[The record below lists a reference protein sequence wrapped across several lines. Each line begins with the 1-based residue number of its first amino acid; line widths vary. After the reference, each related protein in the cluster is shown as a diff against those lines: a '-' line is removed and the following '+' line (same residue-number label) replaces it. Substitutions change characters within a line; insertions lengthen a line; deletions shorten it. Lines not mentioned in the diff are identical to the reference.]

1 MHGRRDPGTVRAQ
14 HRIMKLSPTLIRTT
28 FAGIVVTV
36 AAPAF
41 ADTVVVAA
49 DTSNERS
56 GLVLGA
62 SIDGGNLGCQTKNGD
77 DCGNGTHAAGGLSV
91 HAGLMIGPRLAILG
105 EAWAMAHTED
115 SLTATQAMAT
125 GNLRAWLAPRLWLQG
140 GFGVARSKIS
150 YDSSLFMASSTSATV
165 PAVSAAIGLEL
176 VHSPA
181 FGLDV
186 ELRGGSGLYRDDVRI
201 YNAALGVGVTFF

>member
-1 MHGRRDPGTVRAQ
+1 
-14 HRIMKLSPTLIRTT
+14 MKFSPVLLIHVS
-28 FAGIVVTV
+28 AGVLIT
-36 AAPAF
+36 AAASAS
-41 ADTVVVAA
+41 ADTVILASG
-49 DTSNERS
+49 TPSNDRS

-62 SIDGGNLGCQTKNGD
+62 SIDGGNLGCQTKSGD

-91 HAGLMIGPRLAILG
+91 HVGLMVGPRLAILG

-115 SLTATQAMAT
+115 SLTATQALAT
-125 GNLRAWLAPRLWLQG
+125 ANVRAWLTPRLWLQG
-140 GFGVARSKIS
+140 GVGAARSKIS
-150 YDSSLFMASSTSATV
+150 YDSSLFMVSSTSATV
-165 PAVSAAIGLEL
+165 PAIAAAIGLEL
-176 VHSPA
+176 VHSSS